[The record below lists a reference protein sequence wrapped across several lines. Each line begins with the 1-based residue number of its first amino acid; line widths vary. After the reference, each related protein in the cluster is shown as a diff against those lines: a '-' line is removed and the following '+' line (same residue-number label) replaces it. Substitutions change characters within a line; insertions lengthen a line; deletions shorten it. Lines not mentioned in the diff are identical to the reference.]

1 MLNIN
6 YNSLMWKKMYNQKY
20 KNNKNWKLGV
30 KLHLKVHMVLFLMHK
45 ILPNCNQKE
54 NNEK

>member
-1 MLNIN
+1 
-6 YNSLMWKKMYNQKY
+6 MWKKMYNQKY